1 MDRISITRCQD
12 VGMDKE
18 GIKITIQPGYKKGLR
33 PMPIYEGVMELEE
46 FARCITNLSFC
57 EIKTC
62 KIREIP
68 IETQ

>member
-18 GIKITIQPGYKKGLR
+18 GIKISIQPGCGKGLE
-33 PMPIYEGVMELEE
+33 PMPIYEGVMTLDE

-57 EIKTC
+57 EIKTL

-68 IETQ
+68 IEE